1 MVLLSLLPGV
11 PFSKSVSTLILGWQA
26 VGEGCTMPAQ
36 TLQGLEAE

>member
-11 PFSKSVSTLILGWQA
+11 PFSKSVSTLILGWRGG
-26 VGEGCTMPAQ
+26 GEGTMPAQ